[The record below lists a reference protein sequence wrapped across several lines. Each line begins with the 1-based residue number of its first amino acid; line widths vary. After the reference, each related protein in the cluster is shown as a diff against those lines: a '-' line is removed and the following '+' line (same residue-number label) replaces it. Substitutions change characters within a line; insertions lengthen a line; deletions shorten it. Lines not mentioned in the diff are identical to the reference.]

1 MQFEFNTRHFA
12 LEDESRDRIEK
23 RIAKLERYSPRNPVS
38 IRLTITKEGGRFE
51 AELSYYLRNTDFHAK
66 AERTEPDL
74 AADEAIESLERQ
86 LRRFKDRVAN
96 RDKGEEGSAGLGEAM
111 AAAGLLASEG
121 AVLDEA
127 GFRLKDLSVEAAVE
141 AFRDSQ
147 YPFLVF
153 RNRDSSRVAVVYRR
167 EEGTY
172 GLLEQRED

>member
-1 MQFEFNTRHFA
+1 MQLEFNTRHFA

-111 AAAGLLASEG
+111 AAGDLLASEG
-121 AVLDEA
+121 AVLDED

-141 AFRDSQ
+141 AFRDSR

-167 EEGTY
+167 EEGAY
-172 GLLEQRED
+172 GILEQRED